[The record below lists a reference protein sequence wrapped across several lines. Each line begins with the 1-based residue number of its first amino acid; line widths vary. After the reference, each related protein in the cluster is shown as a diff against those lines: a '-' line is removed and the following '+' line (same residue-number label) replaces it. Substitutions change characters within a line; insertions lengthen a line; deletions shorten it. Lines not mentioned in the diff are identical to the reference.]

1 MIKKIIVLVSLFFF
15 CLGGINTLAQQEPKV
30 NQEVLRLHVIAN
42 SDSIEDQQLKLKVKD
57 RIVKLMQVEFKEL
70 NNSEE
75 AFLLAEQKIPDLKT
89 EAEKIVHAE
98 GYEYPVDVYVGNYD
112 FPVKSYGNIIFPAGN
127 YQAVKIIIGEGKGKN
142 WWCVLFPPLCLVS
155 SSDKGLSLDSPQ
167 EAEVTFKCL
176 ELIPKGIRFKLAD

>member
-1 MIKKIIVLVSLFFF
+1 MKKIIVLSSLFLF
-15 CLGGINTLAQQEPKV
+15 CLGGINALAQQESLV
-30 NQEVLRLHVIAN
+30 NQDVLRLHVIAN
-42 SDSIEDQQLKLKVKD
+42 SDSIEDQQLKLMVKD
-57 RIVKLMQVEFKEL
+57 RVVKLIQAEFKEL

-75 AFLLAEQKIPDLKT
+75 AFLLAEKKISYIKT
-89 EAEKIVHAE
+89 EAEKIVHQQ
-98 GYEYPVDVYVGNYD
+98 GYTYPVDVYVGNYD

-127 YQAVKIIIGEGKGKN
+127 YPAVKIIIGDGKGKN

-176 ELIPKGIRFKLAD
+176 ELIPKGIRLKSAD